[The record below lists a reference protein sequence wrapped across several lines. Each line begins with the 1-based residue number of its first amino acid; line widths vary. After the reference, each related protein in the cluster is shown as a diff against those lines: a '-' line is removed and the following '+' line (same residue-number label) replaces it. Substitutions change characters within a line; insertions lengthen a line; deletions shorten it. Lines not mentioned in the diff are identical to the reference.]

1 MHRGGGL
8 GEGTDDL
15 GPRRARRGRHRR
27 EAEDTTEARRT
38 PAAPAEPERYDRGT
52 DRYDRQPERTREQQP
67 ERPLDRT
74 RETPPDRPRDFP
86 RDLPH
91 DRTARDLPLGRP
103 QDLPLDRPR
112 DLPLGQARDLPLGR
126 PQDLPLER
134 PSDPARDRS
143 SSDPAR
149 DRTFDVPR
157 DRTFDLPRD
166 RTLDLDPT
174 FGVDRAGGP
183 DRPADPAPGR
193 AGRRRKDRR
202 ANRADRAERAD
213 RTDQADRLRA
223 GSGNGGR
230 VGVTYKYFG
239 APDGATAARVPI
251 SMRPE
256 ELGGDEL
263 GMNGMFTKIK
273 PETMAAMV
281 LTGIEGV
288 PLHKV
293 PPLELVVLHP
303 DYAVVKL
310 PMTVV
315 DPLRGI
321 GEEAVGAA
329 AFIWSTVP
337 DRGGPRDAFNVY
349 QLLHE
354 WQDFSHRL
362 HEAGHQAYCLV
373 WP

>member
-1 MHRGGGL
+1 MALPPDRLDRDAVVQPPARADRPRGGGRD
-8 GEGTDDL
+8 GE
-15 GPRRARRGRHRR
+15 PARA
-27 EAEDTTEARRT
+27 
-38 PAAPAEPERYDRGT
+38 
-52 DRYDRQPERTREQQP
+52 
-67 ERPLDRT
+67 LDRVLALA
-74 RETPPDRPRDFP
+74 RGGACGADEAPPD
-86 RDLPH
+86 
-91 DRTARDLPLGRP
+91 A
-103 QDLPLDRPR
+103 
-112 DLPLGQARDLPLGR
+112 
-126 PQDLPLER
+126 
-134 PSDPARDRS
+134 S
-143 SSDPAR
+143 
-149 DRTFDVPR
+149 
-157 DRTFDLPRD
+157 
-166 RTLDLDPT
+166 
-174 FGVDRAGGP
+174 
-183 DRPADPAPGR
+183 
-193 AGRRRKDRR
+193 
-202 ANRADRAERAD
+202 
-213 RTDQADRLRA
+213 
-223 GSGNGGR
+223 
-230 VGVTYKYFG
+230 

-281 LTGIEGV
+281 LTGIEGI

-362 HEAGHQAYCLV
+362 HEAGHQPYCLV

>member
-1 MHRGGGL
+1 MIGSRGGGCAIQNQSGGDMHRGGGL
-8 GEGTDDL
+8 GEGTDGL
-15 GPRRARRGRHRR
+15 GPRRARRGKHRR
-27 EAEDTTEARRT
+27 AAEA
-38 PAAPAEPERYDRGT
+38 
-52 DRYDRQPERTREQQP
+52 
-67 ERPLDRT
+67 
-74 RETPPDRPRDFP
+74 
-86 RDLPH
+86 
-91 DRTARDLPLGRP
+91 
-103 QDLPLDRPR
+103 
-112 DLPLGQARDLPLGR
+112 QAQAGA
-126 PQDLPLER
+126 Q
-134 PSDPARDRS
+134 AGNRS
-143 SSDPAR
+143 
-149 DRTFDVPR
+149 
-157 DRTFDLPRD
+157 
-166 RTLDLDPT
+166 
-174 FGVDRAGGP
+174 
-183 DRPADPAPGR
+183 
-193 AGRRRKDRR
+193 
-202 ANRADRAERAD
+202 
-213 RTDQADRLRA
+213 
-223 GSGNGGR
+223 GR
-230 VGVTYKYFG
+230 VGVSYKYFG

-263 GMNGMFTKIK
+263 GMGGMFTKIK

-281 LTGIEGV
+281 LTGIEGI

-321 GEEAVGAA
+321 GEETVGAA

-362 HEAGHQAYCLV
+362 HDAGHQAYCLV

>member
-27 EAEDTTEARRT
+27 EAEEAAEARQT
-38 PAAPAEPERYDRGT
+38 QASPGSPGSPGSQGSQNDPERIDLSGRMDGMDYTDRG
-52 DRYDRQPERTREQQP
+52 
-67 ERPLDRT
+67 
-74 RETPPDRPRDFP
+74 
-86 RDLPH
+86 
-91 DRTARDLPLGRP
+91 
-103 QDLPLDRPR
+103 
-112 DLPLGQARDLPLGR
+112 
-126 PQDLPLER
+126 
-134 PSDPARDRS
+134 
-143 SSDPAR
+143 
-149 DRTFDVPR
+149 
-157 DRTFDLPRD
+157 
-166 RTLDLDPT
+166 
-174 FGVDRAGGP
+174 
-183 DRPADPAPGR
+183 
-193 AGRRRKDRR
+193 
-202 ANRADRAERAD
+202 
-213 RTDQADRLRA
+213 ADRLRA

-362 HEAGHQAYCLV
+362 HEAGHQPYCLV

>member
-27 EAEDTTEARRT
+27 DVEEAAAEAARQAQAQGMGPGQGT
-38 PAAPAEPERYDRGT
+38 GAGQGTVPGQSTVPGLGMGSNGVPES
-52 DRYDRQPERTREQQP
+52 
-67 ERPLDRT
+67 LDR
-74 RETPPDRPRDFP
+74 RVE
-86 RDLPH
+86 
-91 DRTARDLPLGRP
+91 
-103 QDLPLDRPR
+103 
-112 DLPLGQARDLPLGR
+112 
-126 PQDLPLER
+126 
-134 PSDPARDRS
+134 
-143 SSDPAR
+143 
-149 DRTFDVPR
+149 
-157 DRTFDLPRD
+157 
-166 RTLDLDPT
+166 
-174 FGVDRAGGP
+174 
-183 DRPADPAPGR
+183 
-193 AGRRRKDRR
+193 
-202 ANRADRAERAD
+202 
-213 RTDQADRLRA
+213 RLRA
-223 GSGNGGR
+223 ASGNGGRNGGR

-288 PLHKV
+288 PLNKV

-337 DRGGPRDAFNVY
+337 DRGGPRDAYNVY

-362 HEAGHQAYCLV
+362 HEAGHQPYCLV

>member
-15 GPRRARRGRHRR
+15 NPRRARRGKHRR
-27 EAEDTTEARRT
+27 EAEEA
-38 PAAPAEPERYDRGT
+38 A
-52 DRYDRQPERTREQQP
+52 
-67 ERPLDRT
+67 
-74 RETPPDRPRDFP
+74 
-86 RDLPH
+86 
-91 DRTARDLPLGRP
+91 
-103 QDLPLDRPR
+103 
-112 DLPLGQARDLPLGR
+112 
-126 PQDLPLER
+126 
-134 PSDPARDRS
+134 
-143 SSDPAR
+143 
-149 DRTFDVPR
+149 
-157 DRTFDLPRD
+157 
-166 RTLDLDPT
+166 
-174 FGVDRAGGP
+174 
-183 DRPADPAPGR
+183 GR
-193 AGRRRKDRR
+193 AGQVQGSQGDPDERI
-202 ANRADRAERAD
+202 DRAVE
-213 RTDQADRLRA
+213 RLRA
-223 GSGNGGR
+223 ESGNGGR

-288 PLHKV
+288 PLSKV

-315 DPLRGI
+315 DPIRGI

-354 WQDFSHRL
+354 WQDFSNRL
-362 HEAGHQAYCLV
+362 HEAGHQPYCLV

>member
-15 GPRRARRGRHRR
+15 GPRRARRGKHRR
-27 EAEDTTEARRT
+27 EAEDSNEARQEHVV
-38 PAAPAEPERYDRGT
+38 PGM
-52 DRYDRQPERTREQQP
+52 
-67 ERPLDRT
+67 
-74 RETPPDRPRDFP
+74 PDA
-86 RDLPH
+86 
-91 DRTARDLPLGRP
+91 TG
-103 QDLPLDRPR
+103 
-112 DLPLGQARDLPLGR
+112 
-126 PQDLPLER
+126 
-134 PSDPARDRS
+134 
-143 SSDPAR
+143 
-149 DRTFDVPR
+149 
-157 DRTFDLPRD
+157 
-166 RTLDLDPT
+166 
-174 FGVDRAGGP
+174 
-183 DRPADPAPGR
+183 APGVPSEHEPF
-193 AGRRRKDRR
+193 DRR
-202 ANRADRAERAD
+202 IDS
-213 RTDQADRLRA
+213 QVDRLRA
-223 GSGNGGR
+223 ESRNGGR

-362 HEAGHQAYCLV
+362 HEAGHQPYCLV

>member
-27 EAEDTTEARRT
+27 DAEAAADSTEARQAQGV
-38 PAAPAEPERYDRGT
+38 PSEPQPT
-52 DRYDRQPERTREQQP
+52 DR
-67 ERPLDRT
+67 
-74 RETPPDRPRDFP
+74 
-86 RDLPH
+86 
-91 DRTARDLPLGRP
+91 
-103 QDLPLDRPR
+103 
-112 DLPLGQARDLPLGR
+112 
-126 PQDLPLER
+126 
-134 PSDPARDRS
+134 
-143 SSDPAR
+143 
-149 DRTFDVPR
+149 
-157 DRTFDLPRD
+157 
-166 RTLDLDPT
+166 
-174 FGVDRAGGP
+174 
-183 DRPADPAPGR
+183 
-193 AGRRRKDRR
+193 
-202 ANRADRAERAD
+202 
-213 RTDQADRLRA
+213 RTDGLRA
-223 GSGNGGR
+223 GIRNGGR

-288 PLHKV
+288 PLHRV

-315 DPLRGI
+315 DPLRDI

>member
-1 MHRGGGL
+1 MHRGGGV

-15 GPRRARRGRHRR
+15 GPEPARRGRHRR
-27 EAEDTTEARRT
+27 EAERV
-38 PAAPAEPERYDRGT
+38 
-52 DRYDRQPERTREQQP
+52 
-67 ERPLDRT
+67 
-74 RETPPDRPRDFP
+74 RDAS
-86 RDLPH
+86 
-91 DRTARDLPLGRP
+91 TAGVEDSG
-103 QDLPLDRPR
+103 
-112 DLPLGQARDLPLGR
+112 
-126 PQDLPLER
+126 
-134 PSDPARDRS
+134 SRS
-143 SSDPAR
+143 S
-149 DRTFDVPR
+149 
-157 DRTFDLPRD
+157 
-166 RTLDLDPT
+166 
-174 FGVDRAGGP
+174 
-183 DRPADPAPGR
+183 
-193 AGRRRKDRR
+193 
-202 ANRADRAERAD
+202 
-213 RTDQADRLRA
+213 
-223 GSGNGGR
+223 GR

-263 GMNGMFTKIK
+263 GMGGMFSKIK
-273 PETMAAMV
+273 PETVAAMV
-281 LTGIEGV
+281 LTGIQGI

-315 DPLRGI
+315 DPLRDV
-321 GEEAVGAA
+321 GEESVGAA

-362 HEAGHQAYCLV
+362 HDAGHQAYCLV

>member
-1 MHRGGGL
+1 MHRGGGA
-8 GEGTDDL
+8 GEGAGDL
-15 GPRRARRGRHRR
+15 GPEPARRGRHRR
-27 EAEDTTEARRT
+27 EA
-38 PAAPAEPERYDRGT
+38 G
-52 DRYDRQPERTREQQP
+52 REQGIQ
-67 ERPLDRT
+67 
-74 RETPPDRPRDFP
+74 
-86 RDLPH
+86 
-91 DRTARDLPLGRP
+91 
-103 QDLPLDRPR
+103 
-112 DLPLGQARDLPLGR
+112 
-126 PQDLPLER
+126 
-134 PSDPARDRS
+134 
-143 SSDPAR
+143 
-149 DRTFDVPR
+149 
-157 DRTFDLPRD
+157 
-166 RTLDLDPT
+166 
-174 FGVDRAGGP
+174 AGG
-183 DRPADPAPGR
+183 AQGV
-193 AGRRRKDRR
+193 G
-202 ANRADRAERAD
+202 
-213 RTDQADRLRA
+213 A
-223 GSGNGGR
+223 GSRSGGR

-263 GMNGMFTKIK
+263 GMGGMFTKIK
-273 PETMAAMV
+273 PETVAAMV
-281 LTGIEGV
+281 LTGIQGI

-315 DPLRGI
+315 DPLRGV
-321 GEEAVGAA
+321 GEESVGAA

-362 HEAGHQAYCLV
+362 HDAGHQAYCLV

>member
-1 MHRGGGL
+1 MHRGGGV
-8 GEGTDDL
+8 GEGTD
-15 GPRRARRGRHRR
+15 GPGPEPARRGRHRR
-27 EAEDTTEARRT
+27 RETEHTQGIQAGEART
-38 PAAPAEPERYDRGT
+38 
-52 DRYDRQPERTREQQP
+52 
-67 ERPLDRT
+67 
-74 RETPPDRPRDFP
+74 
-86 RDLPH
+86 
-91 DRTARDLPLGRP
+91 
-103 QDLPLDRPR
+103 
-112 DLPLGQARDLPLGR
+112 
-126 PQDLPLER
+126 
-134 PSDPARDRS
+134 
-143 SSDPAR
+143 
-149 DRTFDVPR
+149 
-157 DRTFDLPRD
+157 
-166 RTLDLDPT
+166 
-174 FGVDRAGGP
+174 GG
-183 DRPADPAPGR
+183 G
-193 AGRRRKDRR
+193 
-202 ANRADRAERAD
+202 
-213 RTDQADRLRA
+213 A
-223 GSGNGGR
+223 GSGSGGR

-263 GMNGMFTKIK
+263 GMGGMFTKIK
-273 PETMAAMV
+273 PETVAAMV
-281 LTGIEGV
+281 LTGIQGI

-321 GEEAVGAA
+321 GEESVGAA

-337 DRGGPRDAFNVY
+337 DRGGPSDAFNVY

-362 HEAGHQAYCLV
+362 HDAGHQAYCLV

>member
-8 GEGTDDL
+8 GEGTDGL

-27 EAEDTTEARRT
+27 DAEESNEPRQGHVV
-38 PAAPAEPERYDRGT
+38 PGEEPERIERRG
-52 DRYDRQPERTREQQP
+52 
-67 ERPLDRT
+67 
-74 RETPPDRPRDFP
+74 
-86 RDLPH
+86 
-91 DRTARDLPLGRP
+91 
-103 QDLPLDRPR
+103 
-112 DLPLGQARDLPLGR
+112 
-126 PQDLPLER
+126 
-134 PSDPARDRS
+134 
-143 SSDPAR
+143 
-149 DRTFDVPR
+149 
-157 DRTFDLPRD
+157 
-166 RTLDLDPT
+166 
-174 FGVDRAGGP
+174 
-183 DRPADPAPGR
+183 
-193 AGRRRKDRR
+193 
-202 ANRADRAERAD
+202 
-213 RTDQADRLRA
+213 DRLRA
-223 GSGNGGR
+223 SSRNGGR

-362 HEAGHQAYCLV
+362 HEAGHQPYCLV

>member
-1 MHRGGGL
+1 M
-8 GEGTDDL
+8 DF
-15 GPRRARRGRHRR
+15 PR
-27 EAEDTTEARRT
+27 EAPRDL
-38 PAAPAEPERYDRGT
+38 RG
-52 DRYDRQPERTREQQP
+52 
-67 ERPLDRT
+67 ERPVDFPREAPRDLRGNPRGDRSADPA
-74 RETPPDRPRDFP
+74 RNSDASSDFP
-86 RDLPH
+86 RDLPR
-91 DRTARDLPLGRP
+91 DVSRDLPL
-103 QDLPLDRPR
+103 DLPRDVSRDLPRDVPRGLPRNTGLGGPSDFPR
-112 DLPLGQARDLPLGR
+112 DLP
-126 PQDLPLER
+126 
-134 PSDPARDRS
+134 SDPPPERQS
-143 SSDPAR
+143 
-149 DRTFDVPR
+149 
-157 DRTFDLPRD
+157 
-166 RTLDLDPT
+166 
-174 FGVDRAGGP
+174 GRAGG
-183 DRPADPAPGR
+183 
-193 AGRRRKDRR
+193 RRRTP
-202 ANRADRAERAD
+202 RADRV
-213 RTDQADRLRA
+213 
-223 GSGNGGR
+223 GSLGTGGGSGGR

-281 LTGIEGV
+281 LTGIEGI

>member
-8 GEGTDDL
+8 GEGTDGL
-15 GPRRARRGRHRR
+15 GPEPARRGRHRR
-27 EAEDTTEARRT
+27 RRAEEPAQSTGSTGPTEPTTE
-38 PAAPAEPERYDRGT
+38 G
-52 DRYDRQPERTREQQP
+52 
-67 ERPLDRT
+67 
-74 RETPPDRPRDFP
+74 
-86 RDLPH
+86 
-91 DRTARDLPLGRP
+91 
-103 QDLPLDRPR
+103 
-112 DLPLGQARDLPLGR
+112 
-126 PQDLPLER
+126 
-134 PSDPARDRS
+134 
-143 SSDPAR
+143 
-149 DRTFDVPR
+149 
-157 DRTFDLPRD
+157 
-166 RTLDLDPT
+166 
-174 FGVDRAGGP
+174 
-183 DRPADPAPGR
+183 
-193 AGRRRKDRR
+193 
-202 ANRADRAERAD
+202 
-213 RTDQADRLRA
+213 
-223 GSGNGGR
+223 GSGR
-230 VGVTYKYFG
+230 LGVTYKYFG

-263 GMNGMFTKIK
+263 GMGGMFTKIK
-273 PETMAAMV
+273 PETIAAMV
-281 LTGIEGV
+281 LTGIQGM

-321 GEEAVGAA
+321 GEESVGAA

-362 HEAGHQAYCLV
+362 HEAGHQPYCLV

>member
-27 EAEDTTEARRT
+27 EAEDTQETRQT
-38 PAAPAEPERYDRGT
+38 QGPQSEPERPDG
-52 DRYDRQPERTREQQP
+52 RTEHR
-67 ERPLDRT
+67 LD
-74 RETPPDRPRDFP
+74 
-86 RDLPH
+86 DL
-91 DRTARDLPLGRP
+91 
-103 QDLPLDRPR
+103 
-112 DLPLGQARDLPLGR
+112 
-126 PQDLPLER
+126 
-134 PSDPARDRS
+134 
-143 SSDPAR
+143 
-149 DRTFDVPR
+149 
-157 DRTFDLPRD
+157 
-166 RTLDLDPT
+166 
-174 FGVDRAGGP
+174 
-183 DRPADPAPGR
+183 
-193 AGRRRKDRR
+193 
-202 ANRADRAERAD
+202 RAERRGERRVD
-213 RTDQADRLRA
+213 EFQAERRVDDLRA
-223 GSGNGGR
+223 GSRNGGR

-281 LTGIEGV
+281 LTGIEGI

-321 GEEAVGAA
+321 GEESVGAA

-362 HEAGHQAYCLV
+362 HEAGHQPYCLV

>member
-1 MHRGGGL
+1 MHRGGGV

-15 GPRRARRGRHRR
+15 GPEPARRGRHRR
-27 EAEDTTEARRT
+27 KGEREAERV
-38 PAAPAEPERYDRGT
+38 
-52 DRYDRQPERTREQQP
+52 
-67 ERPLDRT
+67 
-74 RETPPDRPRDFP
+74 RDV
-86 RDLPH
+86 
-91 DRTARDLPLGRP
+91 
-103 QDLPLDRPR
+103 
-112 DLPLGQARDLPLGR
+112 QAGGADG
-126 PQDLPLER
+126 
-134 PSDPARDRS
+134 SGSRS
-143 SSDPAR
+143 S
-149 DRTFDVPR
+149 
-157 DRTFDLPRD
+157 
-166 RTLDLDPT
+166 
-174 FGVDRAGGP
+174 
-183 DRPADPAPGR
+183 
-193 AGRRRKDRR
+193 
-202 ANRADRAERAD
+202 
-213 RTDQADRLRA
+213 
-223 GSGNGGR
+223 GR

-263 GMNGMFTKIK
+263 GMGGMFSKIK
-273 PETMAAMV
+273 PETVAAMV
-281 LTGIEGV
+281 LTGIQGI
-288 PLHKV
+288 PLNKV

-315 DPLRGI
+315 DPLRDV
-321 GEEAVGAA
+321 GEESVGAA

-362 HEAGHQAYCLV
+362 HDAGHQAYCLV

>member
-15 GPRRARRGRHRR
+15 GPRRAHRGRHRR
-27 EAEDTTEARRT
+27 DAEESAEAARQEQGV
-38 PAAPAEPERYDRGT
+38 PSESER
-52 DRYDRQPERTREQQP
+52 
-67 ERPLDRT
+67 
-74 RETPPDRPRDFP
+74 
-86 RDLPH
+86 
-91 DRTARDLPLGRP
+91 
-103 QDLPLDRPR
+103 
-112 DLPLGQARDLPLGR
+112 
-126 PQDLPLER
+126 
-134 PSDPARDRS
+134 RDRRI
-143 SSDPAR
+143 DQR
-149 DRTFDVPR
+149 DRDQR
-157 DRTFDLPRD
+157 DRDQRS
-166 RTLDLDPT
+166 
-174 FGVDRAGGP
+174 
-183 DRPADPAPGR
+183 
-193 AGRRRKDRR
+193 DRR
-202 ANRADRAERAD
+202 I
-213 RTDQADRLRA
+213 DRLQT
-223 GSGNGGR
+223 GSRNGGR

-362 HEAGHQAYCLV
+362 HEAGHQPYCLV

>member
-1 MHRGGGL
+1 MHRGGGV

-15 GPRRARRGRHRR
+15 GPEPARRGRHRR
-27 EAEDTTEARRT
+27 KG
-38 PAAPAEPERYDRGT
+38 ERV
-52 DRYDRQPERTREQQP
+52 
-67 ERPLDRT
+67 
-74 RETPPDRPRDFP
+74 RDAQTGGA
-86 RDLPH
+86 D
-91 DRTARDLPLGRP
+91 GS
-103 QDLPLDRPR
+103 
-112 DLPLGQARDLPLGR
+112 G
-126 PQDLPLER
+126 
-134 PSDPARDRS
+134 SRS
-143 SSDPAR
+143 S
-149 DRTFDVPR
+149 
-157 DRTFDLPRD
+157 
-166 RTLDLDPT
+166 
-174 FGVDRAGGP
+174 
-183 DRPADPAPGR
+183 
-193 AGRRRKDRR
+193 
-202 ANRADRAERAD
+202 
-213 RTDQADRLRA
+213 
-223 GSGNGGR
+223 GR

-263 GMNGMFTKIK
+263 GMGGMFSKIK
-273 PETMAAMV
+273 PETVAAMV
-281 LTGIEGV
+281 LTGIQGI

-315 DPLRGI
+315 DPLRDVGD
-321 GEEAVGAA
+321 ESVGAA

-362 HEAGHQAYCLV
+362 HDAGHQAYCLV

>member
-15 GPRRARRGRHRR
+15 GPERAERAHKGRHRR
-27 EAEDTTEARRT
+27 REERRD
-38 PAAPAEPERYDRGT
+38 ERRE
-52 DRYDRQPERTREQQP
+52 ERHE
-67 ERPLDRT
+67 ENG
-74 RETPPDRPRDFP
+74 
-86 RDLPH
+86 
-91 DRTARDLPLGRP
+91 A
-103 QDLPLDRPR
+103 
-112 DLPLGQARDLPLGR
+112 
-126 PQDLPLER
+126 
-134 PSDPARDRS
+134 SRS
-143 SSDPAR
+143 
-149 DRTFDVPR
+149 
-157 DRTFDLPRD
+157 
-166 RTLDLDPT
+166 
-174 FGVDRAGGP
+174 
-183 DRPADPAPGR
+183 
-193 AGRRRKDRR
+193 
-202 ANRADRAERAD
+202 
-213 RTDQADRLRA
+213 
-223 GSGNGGR
+223 GR

-239 APDGATAARVPI
+239 APNGATAARVPI

-263 GMNGMFTKIK
+263 GMGGMFTRIK
-273 PETMAAMV
+273 PETVAAMV
-281 LTGIEGV
+281 LTGIEGI

-321 GEEAVGAA
+321 GEESVGAA

-337 DRGGPRDAFNVY
+337 DRGGPRDAFEVY

-362 HEAGHQAYCLV
+362 HEAGHQPYCLV

>member
-27 EAEDTTEARRT
+27 EVEETTEARQADARQT
-38 PAAPAEPERYDRGT
+38 QDVPGEPERNDR
-52 DRYDRQPERTREQQP
+52 RI
-67 ERPLDRT
+67 
-74 RETPPDRPRDFP
+74 
-86 RDLPH
+86 
-91 DRTARDLPLGRP
+91 
-103 QDLPLDRPR
+103 
-112 DLPLGQARDLPLGR
+112 
-126 PQDLPLER
+126 
-134 PSDPARDRS
+134 DRS
-143 SSDPAR
+143 
-149 DRTFDVPR
+149 RT
-157 DRTFDLPRD
+157 
-166 RTLDLDPT
+166 
-174 FGVDRAGGP
+174 
-183 DRPADPAPGR
+183 
-193 AGRRRKDRR
+193 
-202 ANRADRAERAD
+202 
-213 RTDQADRLRA
+213 
-223 GSGNGGR
+223 GSRNGGR

-321 GEEAVGAA
+321 GEETVGAA

-362 HEAGHQAYCLV
+362 HEAGHQPYCLV

>member
-27 EAEDTTEARRT
+27 DAEETTETRRT
-38 PAAPAEPERYDRGT
+38 QGGPGEPERYDR
-52 DRYDRQPERTREQQP
+52 P
-67 ERPLDRT
+67 
-74 RETPPDRPRDFP
+74 
-86 RDLPH
+86 
-91 DRTARDLPLGRP
+91 
-103 QDLPLDRPR
+103 
-112 DLPLGQARDLPLGR
+112 
-126 PQDLPLER
+126 
-134 PSDPARDRS
+134 
-143 SSDPAR
+143 
-149 DRTFDVPR
+149 
-157 DRTFDLPRD
+157 
-166 RTLDLDPT
+166 
-174 FGVDRAGGP
+174 
-183 DRPADPAPGR
+183 
-193 AGRRRKDRR
+193 
-202 ANRADRAERAD
+202 
-213 RTDQADRLRA
+213 LRA
-223 GSGNGGR
+223 ASGNGGR

-281 LTGIEGV
+281 LTGIQGV

-315 DPLRGI
+315 DPLRGV

-354 WQDFSHRL
+354 WQDFSVRL
-362 HEAGHQAYCLV
+362 HEAGHQPYCLV

>member
-1 MHRGGGL
+1 VYIWL
-8 GEGTDDL
+8 SFFFQ
-15 GPRRARRGRHRR
+15 
-27 EAEDTTEARRT
+27 AED
-38 PAAPAEPERYDRGT
+38 GI
-52 DRYDRQPERTREQQP
+52 
-67 ERPLDRT
+67 
-74 RETPPDRPRDFP
+74 RDFHVTGVQTCA
-86 RDLPH
+86 LP
-91 DRTARDLPLGRP
+91 
-103 QDLPLDRPR
+103 
-112 DLPLGQARDLPLGR
+112 
-126 PQDLPLER
+126 
-134 PSDPARDRS
+134 
-143 SSDPAR
+143 
-149 DRTFDVPR
+149 
-157 DRTFDLPRD
+157 
-166 RTLDLDPT
+166 
-174 FGVDRAGGP
+174 
-183 DRPADPAPGR
+183 
-193 AGRRRKDRR
+193 
-202 ANRADRAERAD
+202 
-213 RTDQADRLRA
+213 
-223 GSGNGGR
+223 
-230 VGVTYKYFG
+230 
-239 APDGATAARVPI
+239 I
-251 SMRPE
+251 
-256 ELGGDEL
+256 
-263 GMNGMFTKIK
+263 FTKIK

-362 HEAGHQAYCLV
+362 HEAGHQPYCLV

>member
-27 EAEDTTEARRT
+27 DAEDSN
-38 PAAPAEPERYDRGT
+38 EP
-52 DRYDRQPERTREQQP
+52 RQGHVV
-67 ERPLDRT
+67 
-74 RETPPDRPRDFP
+74 PDMP
-86 RDLPH
+86 
-91 DRTARDLPLGRP
+91 G
-103 QDLPLDRPR
+103 
-112 DLPLGQARDLPLGR
+112 
-126 PQDLPLER
+126 
-134 PSDPARDRS
+134 
-143 SSDPAR
+143 
-149 DRTFDVPR
+149 VP
-157 DRTFDLPRD
+157 
-166 RTLDLDPT
+166 
-174 FGVDRAGGP
+174 
-183 DRPADPAPGR
+183 
-193 AGRRRKDRR
+193 
-202 ANRADRAERAD
+202 NESERAD
-213 RTDQADRLRA
+213 RHSDRLRA
-223 GSGNGGR
+223 SRNGGR

-362 HEAGHQAYCLV
+362 HEAGHQPYCLV

>member
-8 GEGTDDL
+8 GEGTGDQGAL
-15 GPRRARRGRHRR
+15 GPRRARRGKHRR
-27 EAEDTTEARRT
+27 EAHENDAQSAIPHAGEN
-38 PAAPAEPERYDRGT
+38 AEHTGI
-52 DRYDRQPERTREQQP
+52 
-67 ERPLDRT
+67 
-74 RETPPDRPRDFP
+74 
-86 RDLPH
+86 
-91 DRTARDLPLGRP
+91 
-103 QDLPLDRPR
+103 
-112 DLPLGQARDLPLGR
+112 
-126 PQDLPLER
+126 
-134 PSDPARDRS
+134 RS
-143 SSDPAR
+143 
-149 DRTFDVPR
+149 
-157 DRTFDLPRD
+157 
-166 RTLDLDPT
+166 
-174 FGVDRAGGP
+174 
-183 DRPADPAPGR
+183 
-193 AGRRRKDRR
+193 
-202 ANRADRAERAD
+202 
-213 RTDQADRLRA
+213 
-223 GSGNGGR
+223 GR

-239 APDGATAARVPI
+239 APDGATAARVPVT
-251 SMRPE
+251 MRPE

-263 GMNGMFTKIK
+263 GMGGMFTKIK

-281 LTGIEGV
+281 LTGIEGI

-362 HEAGHQAYCLV
+362 HEAGHQPYCLV

>member
-27 EAEDTTEARRT
+27 EAEETTEARQNHGV
-38 PAAPAEPERYDRGT
+38 PSEPE
-52 DRYDRQPERTREQQP
+52 P
-67 ERPLDRT
+67 
-74 RETPPDRPRDFP
+74 
-86 RDLPH
+86 
-91 DRTARDLPLGRP
+91 
-103 QDLPLDRPR
+103 
-112 DLPLGQARDLPLGR
+112 
-126 PQDLPLER
+126 
-134 PSDPARDRS
+134 
-143 SSDPAR
+143 
-149 DRTFDVPR
+149 
-157 DRTFDLPRD
+157 
-166 RTLDLDPT
+166 
-174 FGVDRAGGP
+174 VDR
-183 DRPADPAPGR
+183 RPAD
-193 AGRRRKDRR
+193 RRTERR
-202 ANRADRAERAD
+202 VE
-213 RTDQADRLRA
+213 RLRA
-223 GSGNGGR
+223 ESRNGGR

-362 HEAGHQAYCLV
+362 HEAGHQPYCLV

>member
-15 GPRRARRGRHRR
+15 GPRRSRRGRHRR
-27 EAEDTTEARRT
+27 EAEEADKARRAHGV
-38 PAAPAEPERYDRGT
+38 PGEAESID
-52 DRYDRQPERTREQQP
+52 
-67 ERPLDRT
+67 
-74 RETPPDRPRDFP
+74 
-86 RDLPH
+86 
-91 DRTARDLPLGRP
+91 
-103 QDLPLDRPR
+103 
-112 DLPLGQARDLPLGR
+112 
-126 PQDLPLER
+126 
-134 PSDPARDRS
+134 PSS
-143 SSDPAR
+143 
-149 DRTFDVPR
+149 
-157 DRTFDLPRD
+157 
-166 RTLDLDPT
+166 
-174 FGVDRAGGP
+174 
-183 DRPADPAPGR
+183 
-193 AGRRRKDRR
+193 
-202 ANRADRAERAD
+202 
-213 RTDQADRLRA
+213 A
-223 GSGNGGR
+223 GSRNGGR

-263 GMNGMFTKIK
+263 GMGGMFTKIK

-337 DRGGPRDAFNVY
+337 DRGGPNDAFNVY
-349 QLLHE
+349 RLLHE

-362 HEAGHQAYCLV
+362 HEAGHQPYCLV

>member
-27 EAEDTTEARRT
+27 EAEEASEARQTHGT
-38 PAAPAEPERYDRGT
+38 PSEPD
-52 DRYDRQPERTREQQP
+52 
-67 ERPLDRT
+67 
-74 RETPPDRPRDFP
+74 
-86 RDLPH
+86 
-91 DRTARDLPLGRP
+91 
-103 QDLPLDRPR
+103 
-112 DLPLGQARDLPLGR
+112 
-126 PQDLPLER
+126 
-134 PSDPARDRS
+134 
-143 SSDPAR
+143 
-149 DRTFDVPR
+149 
-157 DRTFDLPRD
+157 
-166 RTLDLDPT
+166 
-174 FGVDRAGGP
+174 
-183 DRPADPAPGR
+183 
-193 AGRRRKDRR
+193 
-202 ANRADRAERAD
+202 RADR
-213 RTDQADRLRA
+213 RTDRLGAESR
-223 GSGNGGR
+223 NGGR

-362 HEAGHQAYCLV
+362 HEAGHQPYCLV

>member
-1 MHRGGGL
+1 MHRGGGV

-15 GPRRARRGRHRR
+15 GPDESQRGRHRR
-27 EAEDTTEARRT
+27 E
-38 PAAPAEPERYDRGT
+38 RG
-52 DRYDRQPERTREQQP
+52 RG
-67 ERPLDRT
+67 
-74 RETPPDRPRDFP
+74 
-86 RDLPH
+86 
-91 DRTARDLPLGRP
+91 A
-103 QDLPLDRPR
+103 
-112 DLPLGQARDLPLGR
+112 
-126 PQDLPLER
+126 
-134 PSDPARDRS
+134 
-143 SSDPAR
+143 
-149 DRTFDVPR
+149 
-157 DRTFDLPRD
+157 
-166 RTLDLDPT
+166 
-174 FGVDRAGGP
+174 
-183 DRPADPAPGR
+183 
-193 AGRRRKDRR
+193 
-202 ANRADRAERAD
+202 RADRREANVN
-213 RTDQADRLRA
+213 T
-223 GSGNGGR
+223 GNRSGR

-239 APDGATAARVPI
+239 APNGATAARVPI

-263 GMNGMFTKIK
+263 GMGGMFTKIK
-273 PETMAAMV
+273 PETVAAMV
-281 LTGIEGV
+281 LTGIEGI

-315 DPLRGI
+315 DPLRGV
-321 GEEAVGAA
+321 GEESVGAA

-362 HEAGHQAYCLV
+362 HEAGHQPYCLV

>member
-15 GPRRARRGRHRR
+15 GPRRARRGKHRR
-27 EAEDTTEARRT
+27 EAEEASEARQAHGT
-38 PAAPAEPERYDRGT
+38 PSE
-52 DRYDRQPERTREQQP
+52 
-67 ERPLDRT
+67 
-74 RETPPDRPRDFP
+74 PDR
-86 RDLPH
+86 LS
-91 DRTARDLPLGRP
+91 G
-103 QDLPLDRPR
+103 
-112 DLPLGQARDLPLGR
+112 
-126 PQDLPLER
+126 
-134 PSDPARDRS
+134 
-143 SSDPAR
+143 
-149 DRTFDVPR
+149 
-157 DRTFDLPRD
+157 
-166 RTLDLDPT
+166 
-174 FGVDRAGGP
+174 
-183 DRPADPAPGR
+183 
-193 AGRRRKDRR
+193 
-202 ANRADRAERAD
+202 RADRSG
-213 RTDQADRLRA
+213 A
-223 GSGNGGR
+223 GSRNGGR

-362 HEAGHQAYCLV
+362 HEAGHQPYCLV